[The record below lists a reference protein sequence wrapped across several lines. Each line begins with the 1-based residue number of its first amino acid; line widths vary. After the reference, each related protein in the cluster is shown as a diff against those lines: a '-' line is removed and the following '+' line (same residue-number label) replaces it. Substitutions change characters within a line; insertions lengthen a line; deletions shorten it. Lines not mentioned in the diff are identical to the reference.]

1 MNVFCFETGFEVDD
15 QFFFFCLNL
24 RKFKLDSEDWVR
36 SRSRIQPVRE
46 PKDTHTNAERRG
58 RSIPWEKKKKKKG
71 RVDQEKKKGATV
83 RVRVTVIMRFKTRLV
98 SKVLLMV
105 V

>member
-15 QFFFFCLNL
+15 QSFFFCLNL

-58 RSIPWEKKKKKKG
+58 RSIPWEKKKKKKEG
-71 RVDQEKKKGATV
+71 LIKKKK
-83 RVRVTVIMRFKTRLV
+83 RVPL
-98 SKVLLMV
+98 SESG
-105 V
+105 